1 MSKQQ
6 IRNHAG
12 GPRFQS
18 PRLSRVFIVRIEKW
32 SLIPPHFPRH
42 TKSPLATGSASELSP
57 NLDEKGRELEKLG
70 FNLAGWKEN

>member
-1 MSKQQ
+1 MRS
-6 IRNHAG
+6 
-12 GPRFQS
+12 
-18 PRLSRVFIVRIEKW
+18 EKW

-42 TKSPLATGSASELSP
+42 PKIPLATGSASELSP